1 MSTTCPAHP
10 TETDAPDTAPTG
22 VTRLPLALV
31 PHSGGRSAMTCRYRC
46 GDACSRQDGND
57 TDNEY
62 FGDIVTSAL
71 SRRSFLQ
78 VGAGTAGAVS
88 LGVWG
93 ATAPAAAAPAA
104 APADLAAAEAAAAP
118 AASAG
123 SSAFGRLFP
132 AGFAG
137 ISPIPATTDAVVVPK
152 GWAWKPLISWGD
164 PLFDDAPGFSFGK
177 QSAAAQAKQFGYN
190 NDYTTLIRR
199 STREALL
206 VCNHEYTN
214 DELMFAGVKEAKDL
228 SDEQLRII
236 MAAHGMSVVDV
247 TRRGTG
253 SPWRYVRGG
262 AHNRRIHTHT
272 PFSVT
277 GPAAGHTLLKTKA
290 DPTGRRVLGTLNYCA
305 GGTTPWGTV
314 LSGEENVDQYFNAKN
329 APKDRLETLL
339 RYTTDT
345 EGRGWE
351 RVDSRF
357 DVGVEP
363 NEVHRFGWVV
373 EVDPSDP
380 RSTPP
385 SRVLDPA
392 LFGVEHIYHQGR
404 FGHDPEGAVALL
416 GALVAVCGGA
426 SIGHVLRTSGLRG
439 WRRIAVG
446 LTVLATFVATA
457 LWTAQ
462 FIAPMKR
469 LWTPPFSLGVAA
481 ACGLVLLVLHLLLDS
496 ARDSAPD
503 SALDSAPAGSGVAR
517 RVRDVAS
524 YPLVALGRNSL
535 LVYFGSH
542 VLMLALLTW
551 PRGAPGSSN
560 AGSSYA
566 HRLAATAPSSVE
578 PALWLVLVAVTAWTG
593 LACLLHW
600 RRLYLRP

>member
-1 MSTTCPAHP
+1 MESSRSRSPHATEARAEPEVTTAV
-10 TETDAPDTAPTG
+10 EEVRSAAVASSVAQEEAARVISDAPSDAPPA
-22 VTRLPLALV
+22 VEP
-31 PHSGGRSAMTCRYRC
+31 
-46 GDACSRQDGND
+46 
-57 TDNEY
+57 
-62 FGDIVTSAL
+62 
-71 SRRSFLQ
+71 
-78 VGAGTAGAVS
+78 AGQ
-88 LGVWG
+88 
-93 ATAPAAAAPAA
+93 PAAAGSGSEPAA
-104 APADLAAAEAAAAP
+104 RPVRLIGLDVARGLMLVVSVAVDAWITMPAWFAHAP
-118 AASAG
+118 
-123 SSAFGRLFP
+123 
-132 AGFAG
+132 
-137 ISPIPATTDAVVVPK
+137 
-152 GWAWKPLISWGD
+152 W
-164 PLFDDAPGFSFGK
+164 
-177 QSAAAQAKQFGYN
+177 
-190 NDYTTLIRR
+190 
-199 STREALL
+199 
-206 VCNHEYTN
+206 
-214 DELMFAGVKEAKDL
+214 AGVHPIDL
-228 SDEQLRII
+228 
-236 MAAHGMSVVDV
+236 VFPTFV
-247 TRRGTG
+247 TLSGCG
-253 SPWRYVRGG
+253 LAFAY
-262 AHNRRIHTHT
+262 
-272 PFSVT
+272 
-277 GPAAGHTLLKTKA
+277 
-290 DPTGRRVLGTLNYCA
+290 GRRVPLGPTARRVVVLLLA
-305 GGTTPWGTV
+305 GLAYNAFTQFAATGRVEWATFHLPGVLQFYAALVLAVALLHLVVRRWWMWPIWTVALALAYTWWLTSYAAGCPTGALTP
-314 LSGEENVDQYFNAKN
+314 ECN
-329 APKDRLETLL
+329 
-339 RYTTDT
+339 
-345 EGRGWE
+345 
-351 RVDSRF
+351 
-357 DVGVEP
+357 
-363 NEVHRFGWVV
+363 
-373 EVDPSDP
+373 
-380 RSTPP
+380 P

-404 FGHDPEGAVALL
+404 FGHDPEGVVALL

-462 FIAPMKR
+462 FVDPMKR

-517 RVRDVAS
+517 RVRDVAT